1 MCDCTSGFPKYIL
14 IRHSGNITI
23 LFPREGFAFIIF
35 VGVIVLGS
43 IKYNLLTKESVCFE
57 TFGMKE
63 INISV
68 SQLLQL

>member
-1 MCDCTSGFPKYIL
+1 M
-14 IRHSGNITI
+14 TI
-23 LFPREGFAFIIF
+23 LLPREGFAFIIF

-43 IKYNLLTKESVCFE
+43 IKFNLLTKECVCFE